1 MKKSRAV
8 ILFII
13 IVLLTFSAT
22 GCRMFKKGVTID
34 NVYPYYSKE
43 TLLKESELILK
54 GTVMEQGESAMTN
67 PDGTLRSEE
76 GYEIGN
82 CMVTDYTIRIEDLYK
97 GNFEEETITVK
108 VANGHGLSP
117 DLILYGEDKTT
128 YLKEPIDIYEL
139 ETGKTYVFTLLPFV
153 EHTDNRFS
161 GYYTSNQSTFALTE
175 EGAFKNSNDSTLNT
189 ATVTQEIAASVTE

>member
-22 GCRMFKKGVTID
+22 GCRLFKKGMTID
-34 NVYPYYSKE
+34 NIYPYYSKE

-54 GTVMEQGESAMTN
+54 GTVVEQGESAMTN

-82 CMVTDYTIRIEDLYK
+82 CMVTDYTVRIEELYK
-97 GNFEEETITVK
+97 GTFEEETITVK
-108 VANGHGLSP
+108 VATGHGLSP

-128 YLKEPIDIYEL
+128 YLKDPVDIYEL
-139 ETGKTYVFTLLPFV
+139 ETGKTYVFALLPYE
-153 EHTDNRFS
+153 EHTDSRFS
-161 GYYTSNQSTFALTE
+161 GYYTFDQSTFAPTE
-175 EGAFKNSNDSTLNT
+175 EGVFKNSNDSILNT
-189 ATVTQEIAASVTE
+189 ATVTQEIAAAVTE

>member
-22 GCRMFKKGVTID
+22 GCRLFKKGMTID
-34 NVYPYYSKE
+34 NIYPYYSKE

-54 GTVMEQGESAMTN
+54 GTVVEQGESAMTN

-82 CMVTDYTIRIEDLYK
+82 CMVTDYTV
-97 GNFEEETITVK
+97 TVK
-108 VANGHGLSP
+108 VATGHGLSP

-128 YLKEPIDIYEL
+128 YLKDPVDIYEL
-139 ETGKTYVFTLLPFV
+139 ETGKTYVFALLPYE
-153 EHTDNRFS
+153 EHTDSRFS
-161 GYYTSNQSTFALTE
+161 GYYTFDQSTFAPTE
-175 EGAFKNSNDSTLNT
+175 EGVFKNSNDSILNT
-189 ATVTQEIAASVTE
+189 ATVTQEIAAAVTE